1 MKIIIIGA
9 SAAGISAART
19 IKEVEPST
27 QVTVI
32 SRDDCVHSRC
42 MLHHFLGHERDE
54 AGISFVDGHFFADNH
69 ITWLKNTAVVG
80 LNTAAKAVTTDDGQ
94 ELFFDKLLIATG
106 ASYFVPPISGLREA
120 TNVYGFR
127 DLKDARLLDAEC
139 ETAKNA
145 VVIGAGL
152 VGMDAASALL
162 KRGLKVTVIEM
173 MDHILGLQLDE
184 KSANAYQ
191 QHFAAHGADFLLSEK
206 VVAVDLDETGRAKT
220 IQLAS
225 GKSVP
230 ADVIVIAA
238 GVRPSFDFLTG
249 TGITTDKAVLVGDD
263 LQTNVA
269 DIYAAGDVT
278 GLSGIWPNA
287 IKQGRIAAIN
297 MLGERLLYDDRF
309 AIKNTVNFYGLTT
322 LSLGNINP
330 RPEENCDVIL
340 REDHSSYRKIIM
352 KDGRI
357 SGVIIQ
363 GDIGGTG
370 FLQHLIKQQLD
381 LSGLDKDVCDL
392 DYSDFYAVDP
402 ENGEYHY
409 AV

>member
-19 IKEVEPST
+19 IKEMEPNT

-32 SRDDCVHSRC
+32 SKDDCVHSRC
-42 MLHHFLGHERDE
+42 MLHHFLGHQRDE
-54 AGISFVDGHFFADNH
+54 AGISFVDEHFFEDNN
-69 ITWLKNTAVVG
+69 ITWLKNTAVIG

-94 ELFFDKLLIATG
+94 ELSFDKLLIATG
-106 ASYFVPPISGLREA
+106 AAYFVPPISGLREA

-127 DLKDARLLDAEC
+127 DLKDARLLDTEC
-139 ETAKNA
+139 QSAKNA

-152 VGMDAASALL
+152 VGMDAAAALL

-173 MDHILGLQLDE
+173 MDRILGLQLDE
-184 KSANAYQ
+184 NSAGSYQ
-191 QHFAAHGADFLLSEK
+191 QLFEAHGANFMLAEK
-206 VVAVDLDETGRAKT
+206 VVSVDLDETGRGKN
-220 IQLAS
+220 IHLAT
-225 GKSVP
+225 GRTVP

-238 GVRPSFDFLTG
+238 GVRPSFAFLEG
-249 TGITTDKAVLVGDD
+249 SGIATDKAILVGDD
-263 LQTNVA
+263 LQTNVP

-287 IKQGRIAAIN
+287 MKQGRIAAFN
-297 MLGERLLYDDRF
+297 MLGQRLFYDDRF
-309 AIKNTVNFYGLTT
+309 AVKNTVNFYGLAT
-322 LSLGNINP
+322 LSLGSINP
-330 RPEENCDVIL
+330 PSDEHCNIIL
-340 REDHSSYRKIIM
+340 REDHNSYRKIIM

-370 FLQHLIKQQLD
+370 FFQHLIEKQID
-381 LSGLDKDVCDL
+381 LGNLDKNVFDI
-392 DYSDFYAVDP
+392 DYSDFYAVDAKT
-402 ENGEYHY
+402 GEYRY

>member
-19 IKEVEPST
+19 IKDVEPNT
-27 QVTVI
+27 QVTII
-32 SRDDCVHSRC
+32 SRDDYVHSRC

-54 AGISFVDGHFFADNH
+54 ASISFVDGQFFADNH

-80 LNTAAKAVTTDDGQ
+80 LNTTTKSVKTDDGQ

-106 ASYFVPPISGLREA
+106 ASYFVPPIPGLREA

-152 VGMDAASALL
+152 VGMDAAAALL

-173 MDHILGLQLDE
+173 MDRILGLQLDE
-184 KSANAYQ
+184 KSAGPYQ
-191 QHFAAHGADFLLSEK
+191 RLFEEQSATFLLSEK
-206 VVAVDLDETGRAKT
+206 VVSVDLDETGRGET
-220 IQLAS
+220 IHLDS

-238 GVRPSFDFLTG
+238 GVRPAFEFLAG
-249 TGITTDKAVLVGDD
+249 TGIATEKAVLVGDD
-263 LQTNVA
+263 LQTNIK

-287 IKQGRIAAIN
+287 MKQGRIAAIN

-322 LSLGNINP
+322 LSLGSINP

-340 REDHSSYRKIIM
+340 QEDHSSYRKIIM
-352 KDGRI
+352 RDCRI
-357 SGVIIQ
+357 IGVIIQ

-370 FLQHLIKQQLD
+370 FFQYLIKKQID
-381 LSGLDKDVCDL
+381 LSGLYKDVFDIN
-392 DYSDFYAVDP
+392 YSDFYAVDP
-402 ENGEYHY
+402 ISGEYHY